1 MIGGQI
7 MVSESLATI
16 IADQGLGIAG
26 LKLCNLGFCIFII
39 VIFLL
44 SGSGLELINR
54 LVLVILKP
62 LKGTLD
68 Y

>member
-1 MIGGQI
+1 
-7 MVSESLATI
+7 MVSESLATL

-26 LKLCNLGFCIFII
+26 LKLCNLGFRIFII
-39 VIFLL
+39 VIL
-44 SGSGLELINR
+44 SGSGLEILNR

>member
-1 MIGGQI
+1 
-7 MVSESLATI
+7 MVSESLATL

-26 LKLCNLGFCIFII
+26 LKLCNLGLCIFII
-39 VIFLL
+39 VIL
-44 SGSGLELINR
+44 SGSGLEILNR

-62 LKGTLD
+62 LKGALD

>member
-1 MIGGQI
+1 

-39 VIFLL
+39 VIL
-44 SGSGLELINR
+44 SGNGFELLNR

-68 Y
+68 YWVLA

>member
-1 MIGGQI
+1 
-7 MVSESLATI
+7 MVSESLATL

-26 LKLCNLGFCIFII
+26 LKLCNLGFCVFII
-39 VIFLL
+39 VIL
-44 SGSGLELINR
+44 SGSGLEILNR

>member
-1 MIGGQI
+1 

-26 LKLCNLGFCIFII
+26 LKLCNLSFCIFIII

>member
-7 MVSESLATI
+7 MVSESLATL

-26 LKLCNLGFCIFII
+26 LKLCNLGFCVFII
-39 VIFLL
+39 VIL
-44 SGSGLELINR
+44 SGSGLEILNR